1 MKKKWILAAIMASS
15 LFVNHTAVLAAEGE
29 EESIDNKY
37 AFNTIEINKDTA
49 TVNGVTASHDG
60 EYSRTVSANHAGNAN
75 IAYNIL
81 RFNDGKVYLTIN
93 GGDYSGSIKGN
104 ELTFNGGVFSLKMYD
119 TNNYN
124 GDITNNTFSIN
135 GGVFSNAYNNMPLVN
150 ASGNNFNISGT
161 PDITDAYIYGGF
173 FGKAGTSSDNTLNF
187 RATGLTAK
195 NIYDFDNLNFYLPSY
210 TSAGSTALTLTDGS
224 TDISNSAITA
234 VVAGGTDLT
243 TGDKVNLLYNSN
255 GLNTS
260 GVTFDSRF
268 AEGVTVTY
276 DSDISSTNNALIL
289 TIGEPQVEEQTRAL
303 AQGVLSTE
311 GVVSRGTERIL
322 DWLPPEEF
330 DDVMS
335 EENSEEQAAAM
346 VAAINNSFGMFTNMD
361 GSKLRSKTG
370 SGSYIDSKSRGIDLG
385 FARAVENQAGGTLIF
400 APLFDYGKSDYDS
413 YLANGT
419 HGSGTSK
426 YFAGGLIGRKML
438 KNGFYYEG
446 SFRGG
451 KAKTNF
457 SSDDFMMGPHHVT
470 VGYDA
475 SAPVFAG
482 HVRVGKLLRMNRDN
496 LLHVYGIYAHNHVNS
511 MDTNLSTGEHYNFDA
526 VDSGKFRLGYRLTT
540 RVSKISRLYTGL
552 AYQYEFNGS
561 TSGNYRSY
569 VTPEANL
576 KGSSG
581 MLELGWQIKPS
592 SKNHW
597 MVDMN
602 CTGWA
607 GLQKGITVTAKMK
620 KSF

>member
-1 MKKKWILAAIMASS
+1 MKKKWILASVMASS
-15 LFVNHTAVLAAEGE
+15 LIVNNSAVLAAEGD

-37 AFNTIEINKDTA
+37 AFNTIEINENTA

-60 EYSRTVSANHAGNAN
+60 EYSRTVSANHAGSAN

-81 RFNDGKVYLTIN
+81 RFNGGRVYLTIN

-104 ELTFNGGVFSLKMYD
+104 EISFYGGIFSLNMYD

-124 GDITNNTFSIN
+124 GSITDNTFSIT
-135 GGVFSNAYNNMPLVN
+135 GGTFANAYNVMPNVT
-150 ASGNNFNISGT
+150 ATGNTFNISGT
-161 PDITDAYIYGGF
+161 PDISNAYIYAGL
-173 FGKAGTSSDNTLNF
+173 FGDAGSSSDNTLNF
-187 RATGLTAK
+187 KSVGLSAK
-195 NIYDFDNLNFYLPSY
+195 NIYDFSNLNFYLPSN
-210 TSAGSTALTLTDGS
+210 TSAGNTALTLTEGS

-234 VVAGGTDLT
+234 VVSGGTSLT
-243 TGDKVNLLYNSN
+243 TGDTVNLLTNNN
-255 GLNTS
+255 GLNMS
-260 GVTFDSRF
+260 GASFDSKF

-276 DSDISSTNNALIL
+276 DSQLEQNGNSLVL
-289 TIGEPQVEEQTRAL
+289 TVGDPKIEEQTRAL
-303 AQGVLSTE
+303 SQGVLSAE
-311 GVVSRGTERIL
+311 GAVSRGTERIL

-330 DDVMS
+330 NDVMS
-335 EENSEEQAAAM
+335 EENSDQQAVQI
-346 VAAINNSFGMFTNMD
+346 VAAINNSFGIFTNMD

-370 SGSYIDSKSRGIDLG
+370 NGSYLDSKSGGIDFGL
-385 FARAVENQAGGTLIF
+385 ARAVESQSGGTLIF
-400 APLFDYGKSDYDS
+400 APLIDYGKSDYDS
-413 YLANGT
+413 YLADGT

-438 KNGFYYEG
+438 KNGLYFEG

-451 KAKTNF
+451 KAKSTF
-457 SSDDFMMGPHHVT
+457 SSDDFKMGPHRVT
-470 VGYDA
+470 VGYNA

-482 HVRVGKLLRMNRDN
+482 HIRVGKLLRMNRNN
-496 LLHVYGIYAHNHVNS
+496 LLHVYGIYAHNHINS
-511 MDTNLSTGEHYNFDA
+511 IDADLSTGEHYSFDA

-569 VTPEANL
+569 TTPEADV

-581 MLELGWQIKPS
+581 MLELGWQIKPN
-592 SKNHW
+592 KNNYW
-597 MVDMN
+597 MVDLN

-607 GLQKGITVTAKMK
+607 GVQKGVTVTAKLK